1 MHPWAACAIAALV
14 AAGACLPGAGPPLN
28 PYVDDAGKPP
38 PVSLGDDGPTLM
50 DVDLGGAFAVS
61 GLQPAH
67 GPWSGGTRTNISGR
81 GFSSSVEVW
90 IGPTKLDSS
99 SVFASDPTNITVIT
113 PPGAP
118 GPADVRVH
126 DVPTGNDATLPAGF
140 FYESFGVTPGT
151 GATTGGTLI
160 ALSGKGTHWTSGS
173 TVAVGG
179 KSCPVVTF
187 KDATDLSCTTPAND
201 AGSYDVVVTNSD
213 GTNDRASDA
222 FVYSDSPDGY
232 RGGLAGGALN
242 GTLTVLAYDSWTG
255 SPVSGVA
262 IAGTNIATAVTGT
275 LDGKTGMVRLMDPS
289 LTGKVTVT
297 VAGHCH
303 QPWTYVDVPVDTVTV
318 YLNPT
323 LSAAC
328 SGNPPS
334 GGNYYPQDQGEI
346 DGELVWPGGIEFQR
360 AAWSSVPMPASPSQH
375 QVAYVFTATA
385 WPLDT
390 FNLPDEKT
398 ATTPQSGGQL
408 GYSYTMTTSPGN
420 QTLVAYAGIQDDSQS
435 RWSSCVPTASYS
447 CNDVCAQQGAFCE
460 QTCNN
465 DLVELYSD
473 GSCQNLQQVYSEGNS
488 SQLSDAC
495 GVTNPAGGAAGSSM
509 RCCCD
514 WPTFE
519 PYVMGIARGV
529 PLQPNAKTVGVDIQ
543 MTSLLD
549 RSLSMAPQMPPQAAR
564 GPDRLVATVAI
575 DLGAGAY
582 AILPQGSQTRLLPIS
597 GTIDFVGVP
606 ALDGMLAGS
615 RYELTAQAVTGT
627 SQQDPTSVVDYIET
641 TDANDPVSVGGFL
654 AIPSLVQ
661 PGITPWSGTHVQMQA
676 SGPIDLALLQV
687 SSGDRLVTWTIVSPG
702 NLTFDLP
709 DFSQV
714 SGVDTLVHGPLSTTF
729 DVASLAGFDYGTLR
743 TGQLS
748 SSAWNAYAEDTANGS
763 Y

>member
-1 MHPWAACAIAALV
+1 MPRRARQMQPWATCAIAALV
-14 AAGACLPGAGPPLN
+14 AVGACLPGAGPPLN

-38 PVSLGDDGPTLM
+38 PVSLGDDAQTLM

-81 GFSSSVEVW
+81 GFSSNVQVW

-140 FYESFGVTPGT
+140 FYESFGVTPGS
-151 GATTGGTLI
+151 GSTTGGTLI

-179 KSCPVVTF
+179 KACPVVTF
-187 KDATDLSCTTPAND
+187 KDATDLSCTTPANN
-201 AGSYDVVVTNSD
+201 AGTYDVVVTNTD

-255 SPVSGVA
+255 SPVSGVV
-262 IAGTNIATAVTGT
+262 IAGSSLATAVTGT
-275 LDGKTGMVRLMDPS
+275 LDGNGTVRLMDPR

-297 VAGHCH
+297 VTGHCH

-323 LSAAC
+323 QSAAC

-334 GGNYYPQDQGEI
+334 GGNYVPQDQGEV

-360 AAWSSVPMPASPSQH
+360 ASWGSVPMPATPQQH
-375 QVAYVFTATA
+375 QVAYVFAATGYA
-385 WPLDT
+385 LDS
-390 FNLPDEKT
+390 FYLPNEMN
-398 ATTPQSGGQL
+398 ATTPQSSGQL
-408 GYSYTMTTSPGN
+408 GYAYAMTTAPGN
-420 QTLVAYAGIQDDSQS
+420 ATLYAYAGIQDDS
-435 RWSSCVPTASYS
+435 AS
-447 CNDVCAQQGAFCE
+447 
-460 QTCNN
+460 
-465 DLVELYSD
+465 
-473 GSCQNLQQVYSEGNS
+473 
-488 SQLSDAC
+488 
-495 GVTNPAGGAAGSSM
+495 P
-509 RCCCD
+509 
-514 WPTFE
+514 PTFE
-519 PYVMGIARGV
+519 PYVMGVGRGV
-529 PLQPNAKTVGVDIQ
+529 PVQPNAKTVGVDIQ
-543 MTSLLD
+543 MTTLLD
-549 RSLSMAPQMPPQAAR
+549 RSLSMAPQMPPQSGR
-564 GPDRLVATVAI
+564 GPDRLVSSVAI

-582 AILPQGSQTRLLPIS
+582 AILPQGSQIRLLPIS
-597 GTIDFVGVP
+597 GTVSFVGVP

-615 RYELTAQAVTGT
+615 RYDLTAAAVTGT
-627 SQQDPTSVVDYIET
+627 GQQDPTSVVAYIET
-641 TDANDPVSVGGFL
+641 TDANDPVSVGGFF

-676 SGPIDLALLQV
+676 SGPVDLAV
-687 SSGDRLVTWTIVSPG
+687 FEIGTGAGLVTWTIVSPA
-702 NLTFDLP
+702 NLSFDLP
-709 DFSQV
+709 DISQV
-714 SGVDTLVHGPLSTTF
+714 SGVDTLLHGPMSATF
-729 DVASLAGFDYGTLR
+729 AIARINGFDYGTLR

>member
-1 MHPWAACAIAALV
+1 MQPWSTCAIAALV
-14 AAGACLPGAGPPLN
+14 AAGACLPGSGPPLN

-38 PVSLGDDGPTLM
+38 PASLGDDASTLM
-50 DVDLGGAFAVS
+50 DVDLGPAFAVS
-61 GLQPAH
+61 GLQPAQ

-81 GFSSSVEVW
+81 GFSSSVQVW
-90 IGPTKLDSS
+90 IGPTKLDPS
-99 SVFASDPTNITVIT
+99 SVFASDPTDITVIT

-126 DVPTGNDATLPAGF
+126 DVPSGNDATLPAGF
-140 FYESFGVTPGT
+140 FYESFGVTPGS
-151 GATTGGTLI
+151 GSTTGGTLV

-179 KSCPVVTF
+179 KACPIVAF
-187 KDATDLSCTTPAND
+187 KDAADMTCTTPANA
-201 AGSYDVVVTNSD
+201 AGAYDIVVTNTD

-255 SPVSGVA
+255 SPVKGVA
-262 IAGTNIATAVTGT
+262 IAGSSLASAVTGT
-275 LDGKTGMVRLMDPS
+275 LDQYGTVRLTDPK

-297 VAGHCH
+297 VTGHCH

-323 LSAAC
+323 LSPAC

-334 GGNYYPQDQGEI
+334 GGNYVPQDQGEV

-360 AAWSSVPMPASPSQH
+360 APWSSVPMPTSSQQH
-375 QVAYVFTATA
+375 QVAYVFAATGYS
-385 WPLDT
+385 LDT
-390 FNLPDEKT
+390 FYLPNETT

-408 GYSYTMTTSPGN
+408 GYAYAMTTSPGN
-420 QTLVAYAGIQDDSQS
+420 QTLYAYAGIQDDSTS
-435 RWSSCVPTASYS
+435 P
-447 CNDVCAQQGAFCE
+447 
-460 QTCNN
+460 
-465 DLVELYSD
+465 
-473 GSCQNLQQVYSEGNS
+473 
-488 SQLSDAC
+488 
-495 GVTNPAGGAAGSSM
+495 
-509 RCCCD
+509 
-514 WPTFE
+514 PTFE
-519 PYVMGIARGV
+519 PYVMGVGRGV
-529 PLQPNAKTVGVDIQ
+529 PVQPNAKTVGVDIQ
-543 MTSLLD
+543 MTTLLD
-549 RSLSMAPQMPPQAAR
+549 RSLSMAPQMPPQGGR
-564 GPDRLVATVAI
+564 GPDRLVSSVAI

-597 GTIDFVGVP
+597 GTVSFVGVP

-615 RYELTAQAVTGT
+615 RYDLTAAAVTGT
-627 SQQDPTSVVDYIET
+627 GQQSPTSVVAYIET
-641 TDANDPVSVGGFL
+641 TDANDPISVGGFF

-661 PGITPWSGTHVQMQA
+661 PGITPWSGTHVQMQG
-676 SGPIDLALLQV
+676 SGPIDLAV
-687 SSGDRLVTWTIVSPG
+687 IEVGTGAGLVTWTIVTPD
-702 NLTFDLP
+702 NLSFDLP
-709 DFSQV
+709 DISQV
-714 SGVDTLVHGPLSTTF
+714 SGVDSLVHGTISTTF
-729 DVASLAGFDYGTLR
+729 AIARITGFDYGTLR

>member
-1 MHPWAACAIAALV
+1 MPPIAACAIAALV
-14 AAGACLPGAGPPLN
+14 AAGACLPGSGPPLN
-28 PYVDDAGKPP
+28 PVVDDAGTPP
-38 PVSLGDDGPTLM
+38 PVSLGDDASMLM
-50 DVDLGGAFAVS
+50 DVDLGGAFAVA
-61 GLQPAH
+61 GLQPAQ

-81 GFSSSVEVW
+81 GFSSNVEVW

-99 SVFASDPTNITVIT
+99 SVFASDPTNVTVIT

-126 DVPTGNDATLPAGF
+126 DVPSGNDATLPAGF

-151 GATTGGTLI
+151 GSTTGGTLI
-160 ALSGKGTHWTSGS
+160 ALSGNGTHWTSGS

-179 KSCPVVTF
+179 KACPVATF

-201 AGSYDVVVTNSD
+201 AGSYDVVVTNTD

-262 IAGTNIATAVTGT
+262 IAGSNIATAIKGT
-275 LDGKTGMVRLMDPS
+275 LDANGIAHLTDPS

-297 VAGHCH
+297 VTGHCH
-303 QPWTYVDVPVDTVTV
+303 QPWTYVDVPVDNVTV

-323 LSAAC
+323 LSPAC

-334 GGNYYPQDQGEI
+334 GGNYFPQDQGEV

-360 AAWSSVPMPASPSQH
+360 ASWSSVPMPANPNQR
-375 QVAYVFTATA
+375 QVAYVFTATGYA
-385 WPLDT
+385 LDT
-390 FNLPDEKT
+390 FNLPDEWT

-408 GYSYTMTTSPGN
+408 GYAYTLTTSPGN
-420 QTLVAYAGIQDDSQS
+420 QTLYAYAGIQDDSNS
-435 RWSSCVPTASYS
+435 RWSSCMPTTYA
-447 CNDVCAQQGAFCE
+447 CNDVCGGQGVSCE
-460 QTCNN
+460 QTCNGSV
-465 DLVELYSD
+465 VELYTD
-473 GSCQNLQQVYSEGNS
+473 GACQNLQQVYSVSSS
-488 SQLSDAC
+488 SQVSTAC
-495 GVTNPAGGAAGSSM
+495 GATNPGGTSAASM

-514 WPTFE
+514 TPTFE
-519 PYVMGIARGV
+519 PYVMGVARGAPV
-529 PLQPNAKTVGVDIQ
+529 QPNAKTVGVDIQ

-549 RSLSMAPQMPPQAAR
+549 RSLSVAPQMPPQGGR
-564 GPDRLVATVAI
+564 GPDRLVTTVSI

-582 AILPQGSQTRLLPIS
+582 AVLPQGSQTRLLPVS

-606 ALDGMLAGS
+606 ALDGMLVGS
-615 RYELTAQAVTGT
+615 RYDLTAAAVTGT
-627 SQQDPTSVVDYIET
+627 AQQDPTSAVAYIET
-641 TDANDPVSVGGFL
+641 TDANDPVSVGGFF
-654 AIPSLVQ
+654 AIPTLSQ

-676 SGPIDLALLQV
+676 SGSIDLALFQV
-687 SSGDRLVTWTIVSPG
+687 GSGSGLVTWTIVSPG
-702 NLTFDLP
+702 NLSFDLP
-709 DFSQV
+709 DISQV
-714 SGVDTLVHGPLSTTF
+714 SGVDTLVHGRISTTF
-729 DVASLAGFDYGTLR
+729 DIASIAGFDYGTLR

>member
-1 MHPWAACAIAALV
+1 MQPWATCVFAALV
-14 AAGACLPGAGPPLN
+14 AVGACLPGAGPPLN

-38 PVSLGDDGPTLM
+38 PVSLGDDAPTLM
-50 DVDLGGAFAVS
+50 DVDLGGAFVVS

-81 GFSSSVEVW
+81 GFSSNIEVW

-126 DVPTGNDATLPAGF
+126 DVPSGNDATLPAGF
-140 FYESFGVTPGT
+140 FYESFGVTPSSGS
-151 GATTGGTLI
+151 TTGGTLI

-179 KSCPVVTF
+179 KACPVVTF

-201 AGSYDVVVTNSD
+201 AGTYDVVVTNTD

-255 SPVSGVA
+255 SPVSGVV
-262 IAGTNIATAVTGT
+262 IAGSSLATAVTGT
-275 LDGKTGMVRLMDPS
+275 LDANGTVRLMDPK

-297 VAGHCH
+297 VTGHCH

-334 GGNYYPQDQGEI
+334 GGNYVPQDQGEV

-360 AAWSSVPMPASPSQH
+360 ASWSSVPMPATPQQH
-375 QVAYVFTATA
+375 QVAYVFAATGYA
-385 WPLDT
+385 LDS
-390 FNLPDEKT
+390 FYLPNEMN
-398 ATTPQSGGQL
+398 ATTPQSSGQL
-408 GYSYTMTTSPGN
+408 GYAYAMTTAPGN
-420 QTLVAYAGIQDDSQS
+420 ATLYAYAGIQDDSTS
-435 RWSSCVPTASYS
+435 P
-447 CNDVCAQQGAFCE
+447 
-460 QTCNN
+460 
-465 DLVELYSD
+465 
-473 GSCQNLQQVYSEGNS
+473 
-488 SQLSDAC
+488 
-495 GVTNPAGGAAGSSM
+495 
-509 RCCCD
+509 
-514 WPTFE
+514 PTFE
-519 PYVMGIARGV
+519 PYVMGVGRGV
-529 PLQPNAKTVGVDIQ
+529 PVQPNAKTVGVDIQ
-543 MTSLLD
+543 MTTLLD
-549 RSLSMAPQMPPQAAR
+549 RSLSMAPQMPPQSGR
-564 GPDRLVATVAI
+564 GPDRLVASVAI
-575 DLGAGAY
+575 NLGAGAY
-582 AILPQGSQTRLLPIS
+582 AILPQGSQIRLLPIS
-597 GTIDFVGVP
+597 GTVSFVGVP

-615 RYELTAQAVTGT
+615 RYDLTAAAVTGMG
-627 SQQDPTSVVDYIET
+627 QQDPTSVVAYIET
-641 TDANDPVSVGGFL
+641 TDANDPVSVGGFF

-676 SGPIDLALLQV
+676 SGPVDLAV
-687 SSGDRLVTWTIVSPG
+687 FEIGTGAGLVTWTIVSPA
-702 NLTFDLP
+702 NLSFDLP
-709 DFSQV
+709 DISQV
-714 SGVDTLVHGPLSTTF
+714 SGVDTLLHGPVSTTF
-729 DVASLAGFDYGTLR
+729 AIARIDGFDYGTLR